1 MSKLFEKYGD
11 EASAKDGGFVFQ
23 AIVSHEVKWEIEDGE
38 TKIDPKKINCTLH
51 QVDLFPDMK
60 FKNGHAT
67 STYVILSEVNILKRK
82 FELASEALKK
92 KLRPEYA
99 QEVIQLSGNAGQG
112 KIKELNQKYFK
123 NTYFEA
129 TLSTNKIVLREVSTS
144 GLNSGS
150 PKITLKVS
158 TGMVD
163 TLDGNPVES
172 WNSFSLKV
180 DGTTPLLITNT
191 SPEPISAIKERDA
204 IENVD
209 DLIFRTIIPS
219 LILEFAG
226 DSVAIDTY
234 SNRSAQVS
242 AGIILDYDD
251 LFNITDTTALKQL
264 TT

>member
-1 MSKLFEKYGD
+1 
-11 EASAKDGGFVFQ
+11 
-23 AIVSHEVKWEIEDGE
+23 
-38 TKIDPKKINCTLH
+38 
-51 QVDLFPDMK
+51 
-60 FKNGHAT
+60 
-67 STYVILSEVNILKRK
+67 
-82 FELASEALKK
+82 
-92 KLRPEYA
+92 
-99 QEVIQLSGNAGQG
+99 
-112 KIKELNQKYFK
+112 
-123 NTYFEA
+123 
-129 TLSTNKIVLREVSTS
+129 
-144 GLNSGS
+144 
-150 PKITLKVS
+150 
-158 TGMVD
+158 MVD